1 MTMPIALI
9 TGASSG
15 IGAATALA
23 LAPDW
28 KVAVYARRGDRLAEL
43 CARIASAGGEALA
56 IVGDLTEP
64 KGPQRAVAMTVE
76 RFGGID
82 CLINN
87 AGVFAVADLPTMTS
101 EHMQRLWALNVQAP
115 MLMAQTALP
124 YLTRSKGMIV
134 NVSSVAAEATFAGCG
149 MYSATKA
156 ALETWSRILR
166 EELRAAQVR
175 VSVVAPGATATEAFP
190 GDLAID
196 PARLCRADDIA
207 AAIRFLV
214 HQPLTVSVD
223 RLLITPA
230 GGPL

>member
-1 MTMPIALI
+1 MPIALI

-23 LAPDW
+23 LSPGW
-28 KVAVYARRGDRLAEL
+28 KVAVCARRGDRLAKL
-43 CARIASAGGEALA
+43 CARITAAGGEALA
-56 IVGDLTEP
+56 IVGDLTHED
-64 KGPQRAVAMTVE
+64 GPQRAVAMTVE

-82 CLINN
+82 ALINN
-87 AGVFAVADLPTMTS
+87 AGAFAVAELSAMNR
-101 EHMQRLWALNVQAP
+101 EHMQRLWVLNVQAP
-115 MLMAQTALP
+115 MLMAQAALP
-124 YLTRSKGMIV
+124 HLQRSKGIIV
-134 NVSSVAAEATFAGCG
+134 NVSSVAADATFSGCG

-156 ALETWSRILR
+156 AIETWSRIVR

-207 AAIRFLV
+207 GAIRFLV
-214 HQPLTVSVD
+214 SQPMTATVD
-223 RLLITPA
+223 RLVIAPP